1 MSQQTRKVAVA
12 RLSVL
17 SNTLLVVGKLAIGLV
32 IGSVSVLSEAIHSGV
47 DLLAAAIAFFAVRE
61 SGRPEDEQHAFGHGK
76 VENLSALAEAIL
88 IFVAAA
94 WIVYEAVHKLVEPAP
109 IDAAWAGVLVM
120 GASSA
125 VNVYVSQ
132 RLFAVARETESSAL
146 EADAWHLRTDVYT
159 SVGVMVGLGLVWL
172 GGLLVSEKSVMWL
185 DPVVAM
191 IVACFI
197 VRAAWHLSRDAIRD
211 LMDTQLPPNE
221 LEAIAECL
229 GSIKGPLYSYHG
241 LKTRRAGPTRFV
253 ELHLEVPNTLSVEEA
268 HLVADEVEQSIQ
280 NRLRSASVTTHV
292 EPVTLPPG
300 PNPEA
305 DEPPA
310 SKAAQDA

>member
-1 MSQQTRKVAVA
+1 MSQQSQKLAIA

-17 SNTLLVVGKLAIGLV
+17 SNTLLMVSKLAIGLV

-61 SGRPEDEQHAFGHGK
+61 SGRPEDQQHAFGHGK

-88 IFVAAA
+88 IFVAAG
-94 WIVYEAVHKLVEPAP
+94 WIVYEAIHKLLRPAP
-109 IDAAWAGVLVM
+109 IDAPWAGVLVM
-120 GASSA
+120 GVSSA
-125 VNVYVSQ
+125 VNAYVSA

-172 GGLLVSEKSVMWL
+172 GGLVVASQSVMWL

-191 IVACFI
+191 IVAAFI
-197 VRAAWHLSRDAIRD
+197 VRAAWHLSRDAIGD
-211 LMDTQLPPNE
+211 LMDTQLPQNE
-221 LEAIAECL
+221 LDAIAECL
-229 GSIKGPLYSYHG
+229 GSIKGPLHSYHG

-253 ELHLEVPNTLSVEEA
+253 ELHLEVPKTLSVEEA
-268 HLVADEVEQSIQ
+268 HRVADEVEQSIQ
-280 NRLRSASVTTHV
+280 KRLRSVSVTTHV
-292 EPVTLPPG
+292 EPISSPPG
-300 PNPEA
+300 PGT
-305 DEPPA
+305 EPGVQARSDPA
-310 SKAAQDA
+310 RDA

>member
-1 MSQQTRKVAVA
+1 MSQQNKKVAVA

-17 SNTLLVVGKLAIGLV
+17 SNTLLVFGKLVIGLA

-61 SGRPEDEQHAFGHGK
+61 SGRPEDERHAFGHGK

-88 IFVAAA
+88 IFVAAG
-94 WIVYEAVHKLVEPAP
+94 WIVVEAIHKLLNPAP

-120 GASSA
+120 GVSSV
-125 VNVYVSQ
+125 VNVYVSA

-159 SVGVMVGLGLVWL
+159 SVGVMAGLGLVWL
-172 GGLLVSEKSVMWL
+172 GGLLVSSQSVMWL

-191 IVACFI
+191 VVACFI
-197 VRAAWHLSRDAIRD
+197 VRAAWHLSRDAVRD
-211 LMDTQLPPNE
+211 LMDTQLPQSE
-221 LEAIAECL
+221 LDAIAECL

-253 ELHLEVPNTLSVEEA
+253 ELHLEVPNTLSVEQA
-268 HLVADEVEQSIQ
+268 HQIADEVEQSIQ
-280 NRLRSASVTTHV
+280 KRLRSVSVTTHV

-300 PNPEA
+300 PNVEA
-305 DEPPA
+305 DEPP
-310 SKAAQDA
+310 S